1 MKKLIHAAMLLLGLS
16 MIISCGQQHSKNNNA
31 TENQTIKSEIV
42 SDGNDDRATEECSTP
57 EVTSV
62 DNDYKWLEGVWAA
75 EDEETHESVKMLIT
89 DTYFQFSRGFTDA
102 MTDRVEDQ
110 PKEEYSIETRYNV
123 TIEKEILSFNEFY
136 DNIGVD
142 VERRCPYVILGEF
155 SPILYLKKIEGQTT
169 EEAVAKANQL
179 KAQTIHGITDP
190 ASYTW
195 ADENLYGKVLS
206 YTEEGKKE
214 GTSTGYC
221 MTKKFDDNG
230 RIVYYKTDE
239 SSACGIYNVHNYWP
253 PILPIE
259 DKIDPLGSQLSYFML
274 DHNLMNP
281 VHMVCYKP
289 TDSPGSVDRYTHF
302 NGEATYKY
310 NMLGQISDL
319 YINNKTHYEFEYD
332 NQGRV
337 TKALMNGKPTFKIT
351 WSYYG
356 DYQHIGYS
364 IKFYSQ
370 EGYDAGEFKYAWK
383 SNNVLAT
390 VHNTGK
396 EEVFLSP
403 EFTFYEY
410 PQVKTLIYGRGS
422 IICYFYNDKGRLTQ
436 VIKPTSERFWDNSEN
451 RQEDFFMCSYTS
463 YQYNEKG
470 DVVSKSN
477 SEMLFKKNMSNSE
490 FINYLFRNNFDE
502 LLNRS
507 YKNTP
512 LSNSAPSETIWRYE
526 YDDHGNWTKRERY
539 EVVHGDIDIENLKD
553 ITTRKYVYYE

>member
-16 MIISCGQQHSKNNNA
+16 MIISCGQQHSKNNNS

-169 EEAVAKANQL
+169 EEAIAKANQP

-195 ADENLYGKVLS
+195 ADENLYGKVQS
-206 YTEEGKKE
+206 FIENGKDIVRKQD
-214 GTSTGYC
+214 YC
-221 MTKKFDDNG
+221 MVKKFDKEG
-230 RIVYYKTDE
+230 RIVYYKSDMG
-239 SSACGIYNVHNYWP
+239 SPYGIYRGLPMENKINYT
-253 PILPIE
+253 
-259 DKIDPLGSQLSYFML
+259 GSKLSYFML

-281 VHMVCYKP
+281 VHIVCYKP
-289 TDSPGSVDRYTHF
+289 SDSPGSVDLYTYF
-302 NGEATYKY
+302 DGEATYKY
-310 NMLGQISDL
+310 NTKGEISDL

-332 NQGRV
+332 LNGRV

-351 WSYYG
+351 WSNYG
-356 DYQHIGYS
+356 DDQHVGYS

-370 EGYDAGEFKYAWK
+370 EGYDAGTLKYAWK
-383 SNNVLAT
+383 SKDVLAT

-396 EEVFLSP
+396 EEVFSTP

-410 PQVKTLIYGRGS
+410 PQVKTLVYGRGS
-422 IICYFYNDKGRLTQ
+422 INCYFYNDKGRLTQ
-436 VIKPTSERFWDNSEN
+436 VIQPSSDRLWDNLSN
-451 RQEDFFMCSYTS
+451 KQEDFFVCGYTS
-463 YQYNEKG
+463 YQYNERG
-470 DVVSKSN
+470 DVVSFSS
-477 SEMLFKKNMSNSE
+477 SELLFKKKNMNNMSNRE
-490 FINYLFRNNFDE
+490 FVNYLFRHNFDQ
-502 LLNRS
+502 LLSLS
-507 YKNTP
+507 YKDSPQNPPT
-512 LSNSAPSETIWRYE
+512 ETIWRYE
-526 YDDHGNWTKRERY
+526 YDEYGNWTKRERY
-539 EVVHGDIDIENLKD
+539 EVIHGDIDIENLKD
-553 ITTRKYVYYE
+553 ITTRKYEYYE